1 MSHQPYL
8 SIVIPL
14 LDELKSL
21 PEMHAQVTDACV
33 RIGRTYE
40 ILWIDDGSRDGSG
53 AALDD
58 LVARDPRSRVV
69 HFRRNFG
76 KSSALAAGFER
87 VRGQIVLT
95 LDADLQD
102 DPAMIDDFVRR
113 IEAGADL
120 VSGWKKVRHDPVDK
134 TLPSRL
140 FNAVVSRLSG
150 VRLHDFNC
158 GFKAYRADCV
168 RELAVYGGFHRFLPV
183 LAHHRGFRVE
193 ELIVNHRPRKHGK
206 SKYGVKRMFDG
217 FMDLLTV
224 LLVTR
229 YRTRPLHFFGI
240 PGAVLGGLGVL
251 ILAYLSVLWLLGYA
265 IGERPLLT
273 LGVLLTI
280 VAMQFVGLGLLGELL
295 VRTTIRAQEVFS
307 IRDEREA
314 PAATRAAIYAQ
325 PTPQLGPSSLPGT
338 GRELPVSAA
347 DEVLDVRDEAT
358 TVSLGHK
365 QNPFARRP

>member
-1 MSHQPYL
+1 
-8 SIVIPL
+8 
-14 LDELKSL
+14 
-21 PEMHAQVTDACV
+21 
-33 RIGRTYE
+33 
-40 ILWIDDGSRDGSG
+40 
-53 AALDD
+53 
-58 LVARDPRSRVV
+58 
-69 HFRRNFG
+69 
-76 KSSALAAGFER
+76 
-87 VRGQIVLT
+87 
-95 LDADLQD
+95 
-102 DPAMIDDFVRR
+102 VRR

-120 VSGWKKVRHDPVDK
+120 VSGWKKTRHDPLDK

-140 FNAVVSRLSG
+140 FNAVVSRTTG

-193 ELIVNHRPRKHGK
+193 ELIVNHRKRKHGK
-206 SKYGVKRMFDG
+206 SKYGFMRMFDG

-224 LLVTR
+224 LLLTR

-240 PGAVLGGLGVL
+240 PGMLLGGAGVM
-251 ILAYLSVLWLLGYA
+251 ILSYLTLLWLMGYA

-280 VAMQFVGLGLLGELL
+280 VAMQFVGVGLLGELL
-295 VRTTIRAQEVFS
+295 VRTTIRSQEVFS

-314 PAATRAAIYAQ
+314 PANTRAAIYAQ
-325 PTPQLGPSSLPGT
+325 PSPQLGPSAMRTT

-347 DEVLDVRDEAT
+347 DEVGDEVSEEAR
-358 TVSLGHK
+358 TVSLGQK
-365 QNPFARRP
+365 QNPFARRPPGAA

>member
-8 SIVIPL
+8 SILIPL
-14 LDELKSL
+14 YDELQSI
-21 PEMHAQVTDACV
+21 PEMHAQVTEACT
-33 RIGRTYE
+33 RLGRTYE

-53 AALDD
+53 VALDD
-58 LVARDPRSRVV
+58 IAARDPRSRVV

-87 VRGQIVLT
+87 VRGQIVIT

-134 TLPSRL
+134 TLPSRI

-158 GFKAYRADCV
+158 GFKAYRVDCV

-240 PGAVLGGLGVL
+240 PGVLLGALGLL
-251 ILAYLSVLWLLGYA
+251 ILSYLSVLWLLGHA
-265 IGERPLLT
+265 IGDRPLLI

-280 VAMQFVGLGLLGELL
+280 VAMQFVGVGLLGELL
-295 VRTTIRAQEVFS
+295 VRTTIRPQEIYSV
-307 IRDEREA
+307 RDEREA
-314 PAATRAAIYAQ
+314 PAATRAAIYAH
-325 PTPQLGPSSLPGT
+325 PSPQLGPSSLQAT

-347 DEVLDVRDEAT
+347 DEVIDEDAR

-365 QNPFARRP
+365 QNPFARRV

>member
-8 SIVIPL
+8 SILIPL
-14 LDELKSL
+14 FDERDSIS
-21 PEMHAQVTDACV
+21 EMHAQVTDACV
-33 RIGRTYE
+33 KLGRTYE

-53 AALDD
+53 ALLDE
-58 LVARDPRSRVV
+58 LAARDPRCRVV

-120 VSGWKKVRHDPVDK
+120 VSGWKKLRHDPLDK

-193 ELIVNHRPRKHGK
+193 ELIVNHRARKHGK

-240 PGAVLGGLGVL
+240 PGVLLGALGLL
-251 ILAYLSVLWLLGYA
+251 ILSYLSVLWLLGHA
-265 IGERPLLT
+265 IGDRPLLI

-280 VAMQFVGLGLLGELL
+280 VAMQFIGVGLLGELL
-295 VRTTIRAQEVFS
+295 VRTTIRSQEVFS

-314 PAATRAAIYAQ
+314 PASALAALYSQ
-325 PTPQLGPSSLPGT
+325 PSPQLAPSGMAAA

-347 DEVLDVRDEAT
+347 DEYGEDPSLVRPPPGPA
-358 TVSLGHK
+358 
-365 QNPFARRP
+365 